1 LPKTEVVIYCEPDG
15 TAPFLNWFAKLP
27 EKVQDKIL
35 VRIERLKELGHELRR
50 PEADY
55 LRDEIYE
62 LRVKAQAVN
71 YRVLYFFHGR
81 QLVILSH
88 GFSKQQAKVPG
99 IEIRSAIQ
107 RLTNF
112 KQSPSRHTY
121 KESKR

>member
-15 TAPFLNWFAKLP
+15 TAPFLEWIENLP
-27 EKVQDKIL
+27 ARAQDKIV

-55 LRDEIYE
+55 LRDDIYE

-81 QLVILSH
+81 QLVVLSH
-88 GFSKQQAKVPG
+88 GFSKQQSKVPDR
-99 IEIRSAIQ
+99 EMKSAIQ
-107 RLTNF
+107 RRTRF
-112 KQSPSRHTY
+112 QQSPHRHTY
-121 KESKR
+121 KE

>member
-15 TAPFLNWFAKLP
+15 RAPFLNWFEKLP
-27 EKVQDKIL
+27 EKAQDKIL

-88 GFSKQQAKVPG
+88 GFSKQQAKAPG
-99 IEIRSAIQ
+99 IEIKSAIQ
-107 RLTNF
+107 RRTKF
-112 KQSPSRHTY
+112 QRSPNRHTY
-121 KESKR
+121 KE